1 VHAIEAKRGDIKMSK
16 PMLKGADHMMTEFA
30 AELASSA
37 NEMAAA
43 LKGGS
48 PHDRSAPRAVEP
60 TPAVDA
66 RNFGLVMNIP
76 VTIKVVLGS
85 ATMSVASLT
94 NLQRGALVSLD
105 RKVGDMV
112 DITVNGRVIA
122 RGEVVVIDEKTSRF
136 GVSLTEVGGLPG
148 SEK

>member
-1 VHAIEAKRGDIKMSK
+1 MNK
-16 PMLKGADHMMTEFA
+16 PALKGTDHMMTEFA

-48 PHDRSAPRAVEP
+48 HPDRQASRPAEP
-60 TPAVDA
+60 PPAVDT